1 LPLEWWLILEVVGGL
16 VWILIF
22 IKMTVLAMVVACWGE
37 TDDIELA
44 RTGSSMADLK
54 IFAVLSVMLVALVGC
69 GESGPDDQDQDV
81 LVGSTATSD
90 SVPSPTSLSPTSTVS
105 ATSSS
110 VSSSGEVGP
119 PDSDWNWQ
127 LTGELDMSVDVAVWD
142 VDLFETS
149 GDVIAELQPDGRYVI
164 CYFSAGSIE
173 DWREDVGGI
182 EDSAIGLPLD
192 GSWRVSCGGG

>member
-1 LPLEWWLILEVVGGL
+1 MPLEWWLILEVVGGL

-90 SVPSPTSLSPTSTVS
+90 SVPS
-105 ATSSS
+105 
-110 VSSSGEVGP
+110 SGEVGP

-142 VDLFETS
+142 
-149 GDVIAELQPDGRYVI
+149 
-164 CYFSAGSIE
+164 
-173 DWREDVGGI
+173 
-182 EDSAIGLPLD
+182 
-192 GSWRVSCGGG
+192 